1 MIVLDLLSEIFILI
15 ILGILLKR
23 KEVLDDHTINQLTD
37 FIVKIVI
44 PCAVIS
50 SFEMRHTYK
59 IIISAGIVL
68 LISIGIQFFYFIFY
82 QFIM

>member
-50 SFEMRHTYK
+50 FFEMKLTYK

-68 LISIGIQFFYFIFY
+68 LISIGI
-82 QFIM
+82 